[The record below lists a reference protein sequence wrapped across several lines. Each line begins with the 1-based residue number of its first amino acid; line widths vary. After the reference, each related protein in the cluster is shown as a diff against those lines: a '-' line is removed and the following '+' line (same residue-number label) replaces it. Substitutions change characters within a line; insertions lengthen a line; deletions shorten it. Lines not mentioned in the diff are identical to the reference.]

1 VSKEGAP
8 MKTKRR
14 NKWREACLSLAN
26 VASELVTVAKGLAED
41 HRDPWAKGLL
51 QNHAQGVADE
61 IVKVVKLKQ
70 QEVAR

>member
-1 VSKEGAP
+1 
-8 MKTKRR
+8 
-14 NKWREACLSLAN
+14 LSLAN